1 MRPTTWPPAWS
12 TRLSTAASE
21 PPVEITSSRIRMRLP
36 FIFLASANSGGRRT
50 TSEPW
55 MSPRFFRRS
64 STSDRSSA
72 FTVSLAAPAMAQP
85 LATNRCAFSGTMMC
99 SSSNSSVS

>member
-1 MRPTTWPPAWS
+1 
-12 TRLSTAASE
+12 
-21 PPVEITSSRIRMRLP
+21 
-36 FIFLASANSGGRRT
+36 
-50 TSEPW
+50 